1 MACRCGGD
9 ITSRHYGVR
18 DVLSD
23 ILAEA
28 DLAPVKEKAG
38 LLPARAEGDR
48 PGPLGEEHLPPEPPD
63 PGSGRRQMR
72 RPADIW
78 VKPWAGTS
86 AARGKGLAG
95 VAYDVAV
102 TSVLCPAVLC
112 QPVTP
117 TAAQDHLRS
126 YADKKRAYQDTAK
139 QCLDASLDFVPLV
152 FDGCSGGWDSEVQT
166 LLSEAARIMVAK
178 GNTLDAACGRS
189 VHSIVAQRTSIS
201 LQKELARATIRRQAG
216 IPPAPDNSGAG
227 EDDGRVVHLPILT

>member
-1 MACRCGGD
+1 M
-9 ITSRHYGVR
+9 
-18 DVLSD
+18 
-23 ILAEA
+23 
-28 DLAPVKEKAG
+28 
-38 LLPARAEGDR
+38 
-48 PGPLGEEHLPPEPPD
+48 
-63 PGSGRRQMR
+63 
-72 RPADIW
+72 
-78 VKPWAGTS
+78 
-86 AARGKGLAG
+86 AG

-102 TSVLCPAVLC
+102 TSVLCPTVLC

-152 FDGCSGGWDSEVQT
+152 FDGCSGGWDNEVQT
-166 LLSEAARIMVAK
+166 LLSEAARVMVAK

-227 EDDGRVVHLPILT
+227 VDDGRVVHLPILS